1 MSDKSYQILTPIWT
15 GGVRG
20 KVDRIHETAI
30 LGSLRWW
37 YELFVRGLGGKAC
50 DPSNA
55 VCKFDD
61 EKYRKSSATDKRHRL
76 HDAGLCD
83 VCQVFGATGW
93 KRQFRLIIDESEAA
107 DAPIQYTVR
116 LNACSYVDAKGNTR
130 TPTWWFPDP
139 TQSRHAPNTPKTG
152 RITLQVQ
159 SLHQDFDPA
168 IIHGL
173 IQFCADW
180 TAIGARAQM
189 GFGVIQPDGERA
201 DTTQLYQRLATCIGG
216 AAYTDLPSL
225 SNLFLARI
233 RLNGATDTATFNLK
247 CKLRRLFTNR
257 DLRHFIMG
265 TVKDGR
271 IAAKVKM
278 SRPYADG
285 LIRIWGWIP
294 EDAREYRS
302 GWNRNSVVGTIYQH
316 LRSDYTPEVWRELNS
331 PRDTVKTHST
341 NALAFLQD
349 LLGVEEVGNAI

>member
-1 MSDKSYQILTPIWT
+1 MSEESLNILTPIWT
-15 GGVRG
+15 GGVCG
-20 KVDRIHETAI
+20 KVDRIHETSI

-37 YELFVRGLGGKAC
+37 YELFVRGLGGKVC
-50 DPSNA
+50 DPSKA
-55 VCKFDD
+55 ECKYDH
-61 EKYRKSSATDKRHRL
+61 EKYCGSSATDERHRL

-93 KRQFRLIIDESEAA
+93 RRRFRLVIDESQAS
-107 DAPIQYTVR
+107 DASIKHTVKVP
-116 LNACSYVDAKGNTR
+116 ACNYVDQKGKEH
-130 TPTWWFPDP
+130 TPTWWFRDP
-139 TQSRHAPNTPKTG
+139 TQSSTVPNTPKTG

-159 SLHQDFDPA
+159 SLHPNFDPA

-189 GFGVIQPDGERA
+189 GFGVVQVDGERA
-201 DTTQLYQRLATCIGG
+201 DTMALYVQLAACIGT
-216 AAYTDLPSL
+216 ASYVDLPSL
-225 SNLFLARI
+225 RNLFLARI
-233 RLNGATDTATFNLK
+233 RLNGAADIETFNLK
-247 CKLRRLFTNR
+247 CNLRRLFTNR

-285 LIRIWGWIP
+285 LIRVWGWIP
-294 EDAREYRS
+294 EGAAVYPH
-302 GWNRNSVVGTIYQH
+302 GWNRDRVVDTIYQY
-316 LRSDYTPEVWRELNS
+316 LTPNYTLEVWRELNS
-331 PRDTVKTHST
+331 PRDTVKSHNA

-349 LLGVEEVGNAI
+349 LLGV